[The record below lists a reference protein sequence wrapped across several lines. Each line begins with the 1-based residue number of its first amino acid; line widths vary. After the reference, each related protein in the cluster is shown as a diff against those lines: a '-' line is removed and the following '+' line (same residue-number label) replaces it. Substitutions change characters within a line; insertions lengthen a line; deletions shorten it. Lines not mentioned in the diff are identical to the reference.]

1 MQAEQSGDTSPS
13 SSQNSA
19 AAGTLSRHSSS
30 SNIHAEGK
38 GSGGSRNSRS
48 SSDVIVQV
56 GAPYDEADSTKALAL
71 VDELKTLVRHRD
83 ATAKMGQLLV
93 SCLVNRSSSVR

>member
-1 MQAEQSGDTSPS
+1 M
-13 SSQNSA
+13 
-19 AAGTLSRHSSS
+19 
-30 SNIHAEGK
+30 
-38 GSGGSRNSRS
+38 
-48 SSDVIVQV
+48 QV
-56 GAPYDEADSTKALAL
+56 GAPYDEADSAKALAL